1 MTGFSAPLVLT
12 PATPTDVETVRSLL
26 EEVSAWLLGMG
37 LRQWPERFDD
47 EWFVPA
53 LQDGHTW
60 LARRGEDLVGTITLQ
75 WDDELVWGARPP
87 DAGYVHRLAV
97 RRGAAGSGSEL
108 LVWAEGETR
117 RAGREFLRLD
127 CWSEN
132 ARLRAYYEANGFEHR
147 GDTVEWDWT
156 VSRYEKRV

>member
-1 MTGFSAPLVLT
+1 MTAPSDALVLT
-12 PATPTDVETVRSLL
+12 PAGRSDAETVRSLL
-26 EEVSAWLLGMG
+26 GEVSAWLLGMG
-37 LRQWPERFDD
+37 LRQWPARFED

-53 LQDGHTW
+53 LEAGHTW
-60 LARRGEDLVGTITLQ
+60 LAHRDGELVATITLQ
-75 WDDELVWGARPP
+75 WDDELVWGERLP

-97 RRGAAGSGSEL
+97 RRGAAGAGVEL
-108 LVWAEGETR
+108 LGWAERQTR
-117 RAGREFLRLD
+117 LAGRDFLRLD

-132 ARLRAYYEANGFEHR
+132 ARLRSYYEANGFEHR

>member
-1 MTGFSAPLVLT
+1 MPVDELVLT
-12 PATPTDVETVRSLL
+12 QAGRADVETVRTLL
-26 EEVSAWLLGMG
+26 GEVSAWLLGKG

-53 LQDGHTW
+53 LEAGHTW
-60 LARRGEDLVGTITLQ
+60 LAHRTGALVATITLQ
-75 WDDELVWGARPP
+75 WDDELVWGPRPP

-97 RRGAAGSGSEL
+97 RRDAAGSGAEL
-108 LVWAEGETR
+108 LEWARGATL
-117 RAGREFLRLD
+117 AMGREYLRLD
-127 CWSEN
+127 CWSQN
-132 ARLRAYYEANGFEHR
+132 ARLRTYYEAHGFEHR